1 MATQTVSSFDA
12 DLKDVYGGTIVE
24 LLNNETYMIDQVEKQ
39 SADAIGAYD
48 GRGRRL
54 VFTVHTGRNRPNGF
68 AVTDGGTLSVAG
80 TQTDLNGI
88 VTIKGFD
95 AAIELTDQVMRQSRG
110 GNTVAFASALSRE
123 MDGAM
128 TDMRLRINRMVYGT
142 GDGLLASCVS
152 TQSARTISVD
162 SGQYINVGDTVD
174 VLTRSNGTV
183 IATGCVVTGV
193 TYTGSSDGSTQA
205 NADITLDTSVSV
217 TNTEGVYLA
226 GDRSNE
232 TDGLRNITGTG
243 RTLHSIDS
251 TRVAVWDGNSTQA
264 GWANISED
272 LLMQQAQKIRQ
283 RTGQNVERYITTYGV
298 QRRLANQYQN
308 QRRWV
313 DANGLTIDGGYQSIM
328 VSAGGKQTPVIADTD
343 CPNGFVFSLNMSPF
357 AWAELGQPGW
367 LEPPDGGSI
376 FHLKDSTTASRKV
389 ATWQAWIIWYATMIC
404 TAPNREGQISQLK
417 DDVPVP
423 HV

>member
-1 MATQTVSSFDA
+1 VATQTVSGFDA

-24 LLNNETYMIDQVEKQ
+24 LLNNEAYMIEQVEKQ

-54 VFTVHTGRNRPNGF
+54 VWAVHTGRNRPNGF
-68 AVTDGGTLSVAG
+68 AVTDGGSLAVAG
-80 TQTDLNGI
+80 VQTDLTATT
-88 VTIKGFD
+88 TIKGFD

-110 GNTVAFASALSRE
+110 GNTTAFASALSRE

-142 GDGLLASCVS
+142 GDGLLASCTA

-162 SGQYINVGDTVD
+162 SGQYINAGDTVD
-174 VLTRSNGTV
+174 VLTRSDGTV
-183 IATGCVVTGV
+183 RQAGAVVTAV
-193 TYTGSSDGSTQA
+193 TYTGIADGSTQA

-217 TNTEGVYLA
+217 TATEGIYLA

-232 TDGLRNITGTG
+232 TDGLRNITSTS
-243 RTLHSIDS
+243 RRLHSIDS
-251 TRVAVWDGNSTQA
+251 SSVGVWDGNVNAA
-264 GWANISED
+264 GWVNISED

-283 RTGQNVERYITTYGV
+283 RTGRNVEKFLTTYGV

-313 DANGLTIDGGYQSIM
+313 DAGGLTVEGGYQSIM

-343 CPNGFVFSLNMSPF
+343 CPNGFVFSLNMEPF
-357 AWAELGQPGW
+357 AWAELGKPGW

-376 FHLKDSTTASRKV
+376 FHLKDSSTAGRKV
-389 ATWQAWIIWYATMIC
+389 ATWQAWVIWYATMIC
-404 TAPNREGQISQLK
+404 SAPNREGQISQLK
-417 DDVPVP
+417 DDVPIP